1 MAHLIGVTITNL
13 AHDAEL
19 QRVREQLIERDR
31 LRALGELSSGVA
43 HDFNNLLAS
52 ILGHVQLLLEETD
65 DPHLEEGL
73 RAIELAA
80 LDGTATVRRLQGF
93 AQTSRSTPDSA
104 VDLNRVVEE
113 SLALTRP
120 RWRDEAQSRGVPIA
134 VHTDLAPLPLIAG
147 DASALRELVINLIL
161 NAIDAM
167 PNGGTITL
175 RTSLAPA
182 RLLGEAAVMLEV
194 QDTGIGIDPALHEKI
209 FAPFFSTKGVRGTGM
224 GLAIVRGI
232 VQQHG
237 GRIEVESA
245 PGAGARF
252 RVLLPIGTPPVSE
265 PESRPPAGTPALH
278 ILVIDDEEAV
288 RNVLVRIL
296 QRIGHHVDAFASGE
310 DALDGF
316 NAGQYQLVCTD
327 LGMPGLSG
335 WDVAAQIRR
344 IDPLVR
350 IVLVTGWSEQID
362 RHEARLRGVDAILS
376 KPFTIQQVRSL
387 LAELLNDVS

>member
-1 MAHLIGVTITNL
+1 MKNT
-13 AHDAEL
+13 
-19 QRVREQLIERDR
+19 RK
-31 LRALGELSSGVA
+31 LS
-43 HDFNNLLAS
+43 
-52 ILGHVQLLLEETD
+52 
-65 DPHLEEGL
+65 
-73 RAIELAA
+73 
-80 LDGTATVRRLQGF
+80 
-93 AQTSRSTPDSA
+93 
-104 VDLNRVVEE
+104 
-113 SLALTRP
+113 
-120 RWRDEAQSRGVPIA
+120 
-134 VHTDLAPLPLIAG
+134 
-147 DASALRELVINLIL
+147 
-161 NAIDAM
+161 
-167 PNGGTITL
+167 L
-175 RTSLAPA
+175 RT
-182 RLLGEAAVMLEV
+182 
-194 QDTGIGIDPALHEKI
+194 IDPSLHEKI
-209 FAPFFSTKGVRGTGM
+209 FAPFFSTKGARGTGM

-237 GRIEVESA
+237 GRIELESA

-252 RVLLPIGTPPVSE
+252 RVLLPIGTPPVVE
-265 PESRPPAGTPALH
+265 QTQRPSTSASTLR
-278 ILVIDDEEAV
+278 ILVIDDEDAV
-288 RNVLVRIL
+288 RTVLVRIL

-310 DALDGF
+310 DALAGF